1 MRILVAGAGIGGLA
15 AARALLADGHEVV
28 VYERADRLRTGG
40 AAVTLWSNGTG
51 VLRDLG
57 VSLDDTGNR
66 IDRLEQRGF
75 DGRVLARIDVSR
87 SAAHYGQS
95 NVCLP
100 RRRLLERLAAGLP
113 PDVVRFGRECTGAS
127 ASGASDRGASD
138 SDDGAALTFADGP
151 ADEGDLVIGADGRG
165 SLVRDAV
172 WGGDP
177 ATPGGWAT
185 WQGVSEIAIDV
196 TSGTTGLMVVGPA
209 GSAGFMPCGDGLLQ
223 WWFDVRLIPD
233 EPMPASPVAMLRER
247 FSHWADPV
255 PTVLDAVSDAD
266 AGYFPHVRQAVPGTW
281 GKGAVTL
288 VGDAAHS
295 MPPTRAQ
302 GANQALEDAWL
313 LAQTLRKS
321 ASSVPEALRRYERAR
336 APKAGYVARAAG
348 KEDINEYRP
357 LLTRLVPDRF
367 ASWYF
372 TRFLGRCSNFLTARA
387 GSGREAA

>member
-15 AARALLADGHEVV
+15 AARALLADGHEVA
-28 VYERADRLRTGG
+28 VYERAGGLRTGG

-57 VSLDDTGNR
+57 VSLDGAGSR

-75 DGRVLARIDVSR
+75 DGRVLARVDVGR

-113 PDVVRFGRECTGAS
+113 PDVVRFGRECTGT
-127 ASGASDRGASD
+127 SGGDASD
-138 SDDGAALTFADGP
+138 SHEDATLTFADGS

-165 SLVRDAV
+165 SVIRDAV

-177 ATPGGWAT
+177 ATPGDWAT
-185 WQGVSEIAIDV
+185 WQGVSEIAVGV

-209 GSAGFMPCGDGLLQ
+209 GGAGFMPCGDGLLQ
-223 WWFDVRLIPD
+223 WWFDVRLIPG
-233 EPMPASPVAMLRER
+233 EAPPASPAAMLRER

-255 PTVLDAVSDAD
+255 PAVLDAVSDAD
-266 AGYFPHVRQAVPGTW
+266 AGYFPHVRQAVPTTW

-313 LAQTLRKS
+313 LARTLRES
-321 ASSVPEALRRYERAR
+321 AASVPETLRQYERAR

-357 LLTRLVPDRF
+357 LLIRLVPDGF

-372 TRFLGRCSNFLTARA
+372 TRFLGRCSNFLTSRA
-387 GSGREAA
+387 